1 MGDSLHNRTAVLVL
15 ARLFQYT
22 NKIMRTKGLL
32 LITTIGWLLFAN
44 AVQAQKG
51 IRIGYID
58 MDYILENV
66 AEYNEA
72 SSDLEKKVQKWKV
85 EIEAELKNVEEMRKD
100 LNNERVLLTK
110 ELIEER
116 EEDIF
121 FKEKEILEYQQK
133 RFGPNGD
140 LFIQKRR
147 LVQPVQDQVFVAVQE
162 IAKNKKYDFIFD
174 KSADIVMLYSA
185 DRYDISDQV
194 LLRLNRASKRK
205 QLNTKKEKKSLERAE
220 KRNAEQEKEVSDR
233 ERAVQQKQSERE
245 RLLEERKA
253 QRDSI
258 RAAKKKEFEERRAKL
273 LELQKRK
280 KDSINVLKEQKE
292 NLKVDGA
299 SSDSNNEDENGDA
312 NN

>member
-1 MGDSLHNRTAVLVL
+1 MKT
-15 ARLFQYT
+15 
-22 NKIMRTKGLL
+22 KILL
-32 LITTIGWLLFAN
+32 LIGVVGSLFF
-44 AVQAQKG
+44 VHTMYAQKS

-58 MDYILENV
+58 MEYILENV
-66 AEYNEA
+66 PEYNEA
-72 SSDLEKKVQKWKV
+72 SADLESKVQKWKV
-85 EIEAELKNVEEMRKD
+85 EIEAVLKEVEEMRKN

-140 LFIQKRR
+140 MFLQKKR

-174 KSADIVMLYSA
+174 KSADLLMLYSA

-194 LLRLNRASKRK
+194 LMRINRASKRK
-205 QLNTKKEKKSLERAE
+205 QLNSKREKKALERAE
-220 KRNAEQEKEVSDR
+220 KRNAEQEKEVTDR
-233 ERAVQQKQSERE
+233 ERAAQE
-245 RLLEERKA
+245 RLTQREQLLAQRKA
-253 QRDSI
+253 ERDSI

-273 LELQKRK
+273 LALQKRK
-280 KDSINVLKEQKE
+280 KDSINALKAQREKLKNDNQKNPSGSNEGTE
-292 NLKVDGA
+292 NDQ
-299 SSDSNNEDENGDA
+299 
-312 NN
+312 

>member
-1 MGDSLHNRTAVLVL
+1 MKTKVLLVF
-15 ARLFQYT
+15 A
-22 NKIMRTKGLL
+22 I
-32 LITTIGWLLFAN
+32 IGWLTFT
-44 AVQAQKG
+44 QSTYAQKG

-66 AEYNEA
+66 PEYSQA
-72 SSDLEKKVQKWKV
+72 SSELETKVQKWKV
-85 EIEAELKNVEEMRKD
+85 EIEAELKDVEEMRKD

-110 ELIEER
+110 ELVEER

-162 IAKNKKYDFIFD
+162 VAKNKKYDFIFD
-174 KSADIVMLYSA
+174 KSADLVMLYSA

-194 LLRLNRASKRK
+194 LLRINRVSKRK
-205 QLNTKKEKKSLERAE
+205 QLNSKKEKKSLERSE
-220 KRNAEQEKEVSDR
+220 KRNVEQEKEVTDR
-233 ERAVQQKQSERE
+233 ERATLQKQSERE
-245 RLLEERKA
+245 QLLEQRKA
-253 QRDSI
+253 ERDSI
-258 RAAKKKEFEERRAKL
+258 RAVKRKEFEERRAKL

-280 KDSINVLKEQKE
+280 KDSINNLKEKKE
-292 NLKVDGA
+292 NNIP
-299 SSDSNNEDENGDA
+299 SDSNNDGGDEDN
-312 NN
+312 

>member
-1 MGDSLHNRTAVLVL
+1 MKTKVLLVL
-15 ARLFQYT
+15 
-22 NKIMRTKGLL
+22 
-32 LITTIGWLLFAN
+32 TTILWLSFSNSAE
-44 AVQAQKG
+44 AQRG

-66 AEYNEA
+66 PEYNEA
-72 SSDLEKKVQKWKV
+72 SADLETKVQKWKV
-85 EIEAELKNVEEMRKD
+85 EIEAELKEVEQMRKN

-140 LFIQKRR
+140 LFLQKKR

-174 KSADIVMLYSA
+174 KSADLVMLFSA
-185 DRYDISDQV
+185 DRHDISDQI
-194 LLRLNRASKRK
+194 LLRINRASKRR
-205 QLNTKKEKKSLERAE
+205 QVNSKKDRKALERAE
-220 KRNAEQEKEVSDR
+220 ERNVEQEKEVTDR
-233 ERAVQQKQSERE
+233 EKATSQKQAERE
-245 RLLEERKA
+245 KLLAERRA
-253 QRDSI
+253 ARDSI

-273 LELQKRK
+273 LEAQKRK
-280 KDSINVLKEQKE
+280 KDSINALKEQ
-292 NLKVDGA
+292 LKDGA
-299 SSDSNNEDENGDA
+299 PSDDDGETNENEDN
-312 NN
+312 

>member
-1 MGDSLHNRTAVLVL
+1 MKTRVLLVL
-15 ARLFQYT
+15 AAILWASFSNT
-22 NKIMRTKGLL
+22 
-32 LITTIGWLLFAN
+32 AE
-44 AVQAQKG
+44 AQKG

-66 AEYNEA
+66 PEYNEA
-72 SSDLEKKVQKWKV
+72 SADLEKKVQKWKV
-85 EIEAELKNVEEMRKD
+85 EIEAELKEVEQMRKD

-140 LFIQKRR
+140 LFIQKKR

-162 IAKNKKYDFIFD
+162 VAKNKKYDFIFD
-174 KSADIVMLYSA
+174 KSADLVMLYSA
-185 DRYDISDQV
+185 DRHDISDQI
-194 LLRLNRASKRK
+194 LLRINRASKRK
-205 QLNTKKEKKSLERAE
+205 QVNSRKEKKALERAE
-220 KRNAEQEKEVSDR
+220 KRNAEQEKEVTDR
-233 ERAVQQKQSERE
+233 EKANAKKQSERD
-245 RLLEERKA
+245 RLLAERKA
-253 QRDSI
+253 ARDSI

-273 LELQKRK
+273 LAAQKRR
-280 KDSINVLKEQKE
+280 KDSIKALKEQLKNDTQSNE
-292 NLKVDGA
+292 NENKDG
-299 SSDSNNEDENGDA
+299 ETEENG

>member
-1 MGDSLHNRTAVLVL
+1 MGNSFYNRTTVLIL
-15 ARLFQYT
+15 ARLFQLYT
-22 NKIMRTKGLL
+22 QTMKTNGLL
-32 LITTIGWLLFAN
+32 FGIALSCILLTN
-44 AVQAQKG
+44 TMQAQKG

-116 EEDIF
+116 EEDII

-140 LFIQKRR
+140 LFLQKRR
-147 LVQPVQDQVFVAVQE
+147 LVQPVQDQVFIAVQE
-162 IAKNKKYDFIFD
+162 IAKNKRYDFIFD
-174 KSADIVMLYSA
+174 KSADLVMLFSA

-205 QLNTKKEKKSLERAE
+205 QLNTKNEKKSLERAE
-220 KRNAEQEKEVSDR
+220 KRNTEQEKEVSDR
-233 ERAVQQKQSERE
+233 DRAAKAKISERE
-245 RLLEERKA
+245 QLLEERKA

-258 RAAKKKEFEERRAKL
+258 RAAKRKEFEEKRARL

-280 KDSINVLKEQKE
+280 KDSINSLKGQKE
-292 NLKVDGA
+292 KLNSTPSANTK
-299 SSDSNNEDENGDA
+299 NEGSEN
-312 NN
+312 

>member
-1 MGDSLHNRTAVLVL
+1 M
-15 ARLFQYT
+15 
-22 NKIMRTKGLL
+22 KTKGLL
-32 LITTIGWLLFAN
+32 LVTAISWIVFTHAIN
-44 AVQAQKG
+44 AQKG

-72 SSDLEKKVQKWKV
+72 SSELETKVQKWKV
-85 EIEAELKNVEEMRKD
+85 EIEAELKEVEEMRKD

-162 IAKNKKYDFIFD
+162 VAENKKYDFVFD
-174 KSADIVMLYSA
+174 KSADLVMLYSA

-194 LLRLNRASKRK
+194 LLRINRVSKRK
-205 QLNTKKEKKSLERAE
+205 QLNNKQDKKRLENAE
-220 KRNAEQEKEVSDR
+220 KRNVEQEAEVS
-233 ERAVQQKQSERE
+233 ERQVAAQKKLDERE
-245 RLLEERKA
+245 KLLEQRKA
-253 QRDSI
+253 ERDSI
-258 RAAKKKEFEERRAKL
+258 RAAKKKEFEARRAQL
-273 LELQKRK
+273 LEIQKRK
-280 KDSINVLKEQKE
+280 KDSIAALKLQKEQL
-292 NLKVDGA
+292 NNNT
-299 SSDSNNEDENGDA
+299 SDPNEEGD
-312 NN
+312 N

>member
-1 MGDSLHNRTAVLVL
+1 
-15 ARLFQYT
+15 
-22 NKIMRTKGLL
+22 MRTKGLL
-32 LITTIGWLLFAN
+32 LIVTIGWLFFAN
-44 AVQAQKG
+44 TVQAQKG

-72 SSDLEKKVQKWKV
+72 SADLEKKVQKWKV

-194 LLRLNRASKRK
+194 LLRLNRVAKRK

-220 KRNAEQEKEVSDR
+220 KRNAEQEKEISDR

-258 RAAKKKEFEERRAKL
+258 RAAKRKEFEERRAKL
-273 LELQKRK
+273 LEVQKRK
-280 KDSINVLKEQKE
+280 KDSINALKEQRD
-292 NLKVDGA
+292 NLKESGT
-299 SSDSNNEDENGDA
+299 SSDSNNEDGNGDA

>member
-1 MGDSLHNRTAVLVL
+1 MKTQV
-15 ARLFQYT
+15 
-22 NKIMRTKGLL
+22 L
-32 LITTIGWLLFAN
+32 LILAAIALLFSTSPLM
-44 AVQAQKG
+44 AQKS

-66 AEYNEA
+66 PEYNQA
-72 SSDLEKKVQKWKV
+72 SSELETKVQKWKV
-85 EIEAELKNVEEMRKD
+85 EIEAELKAVEQMRKD

-116 EEDIF
+116 EEDIL

-140 LFIQKRR
+140 LFLQKRR

-162 IAKNKKYDFIFD
+162 IAENKRYDFIFD
-174 KSADIVMLYSA
+174 KSADLVMLYSA

-194 LLRLNRASKRK
+194 LLRINRASKRK
-205 QLNTKKEKKSLERAE
+205 QVTERQEKKQVERAE
-220 KRNAEQEKEVSDR
+220 ERNLEQEKEVSDR
-233 ERAVQQKQSERE
+233 EQQVLERQSERE
-245 RLLEERKA
+245 QLLADRKA

-258 RAAKKKEFEERRAKL
+258 REAKKKEFEERRAKL
-273 LELQKRK
+273 LEAQQRK
-280 KDSINVLKEQKE
+280 KDSLQALKEQKE
-292 NLKVDGA
+292 DL
-299 SSDSNNEDENGDA
+299 ENGDNE

>member
-1 MGDSLHNRTAVLVL
+1 M
-15 ARLFQYT
+15 
-22 NKIMRTKGLL
+22 KTKGLL
-32 LITTIGWLLFAN
+32 LVAAISCLFFTN
-44 AVQAQKG
+44 LIHAQKG

-66 AEYNEA
+66 PEYNEA
-72 SSDLEKKVQKWKV
+72 SGALETKVQKWKV
-85 EIEAELKNVEEMRKD
+85 EIEAELKDVEEMRKD

-140 LFIQKRR
+140 LFIQKKR

-174 KSADIVMLYSA
+174 KSADLVMLYSA
-185 DRYDISDQV
+185 DRFDISDQV
-194 LLRLNRASKRK
+194 LLRITRTSKRK
-205 QLNTKKEKKSLERAE
+205 QLNSKKEKKALERDE
-220 KRNAEQEKEVSDR
+220 DRNVDQEKEVTDR
-233 ERAVQQKQSERE
+233 EIEMQKKLSERE
-245 RLLEERKA
+245 QLLEQRKA
-253 QRDSI
+253 ERDSI
-258 RAAKKKEFEERRAKL
+258 RTAKKKEFEERRAKL

-280 KDSINVLKEQKE
+280 RDSINTLKEKKE
-292 NLKVDGA
+292 NLKNND
-299 SSDSNNEDENGDA
+299 SSDSGIKEDN
-312 NN
+312 